1 MFESLVRARRTIM
14 RRSGNGSAKGASSR
28 PPRLPGSPVA
38 CLRAS
43 GSGRTFPGN
52 LFAAF
57 ELTIRAGQCLAILGP
72 SGVGKSS
79 LLKLLIGEHPSQN
92 GLSLSWLG
100 ARPQRLAYMGQS
112 DVLLPWRPVLSNV
125 TLGDAVRGQRK
136 DIERA
141 QDCLEQVGLE
151 RRWHAAY
158 PHQLS
163 GGMRQRV
170 ALARCLY
177 ERAELVMLDEP
188 LSAVD
193 AALRLELQGLLANKL
208 ARTTRVLVTHDPFE
222 AARLG
227 NAIVVLGGAPA
238 SVCLQVDDPRT
249 APRSFDDVLVR
260 QNAERLTRC
269 LLSQPWDKLRAEGGE
284 GGRPHQ
290 SAATSSA
297 AQAIPSLPFGGG
309 QR

>member
-1 MFESLVRARRTIM
+1 MFESLSRARRAFSF
-14 RRSGNGSAKGASSR
+14 RSGKAAAKAANQ

-43 GSGRTFPGN
+43 GAGKVFPAN

-57 ELTIRAGQCLAILGP
+57 ELTIRAGQCLVILGP

-79 LLKLLIGEHPSQN
+79 LLKLLIGEHRSQS

-100 ARPQRLAYMGQS
+100 PRPKRLAYMAQS
-112 DVLLPWRPVLSNV
+112 DVLLPWRSVLGNV
-125 TLGDAVRGQRK
+125 TLGDRLRGSRRDQEFAVS
-136 DIERA
+136 
-141 QDCLEQVGLE
+141 CLEQVGLE
-151 RRWHAAY
+151 RRWHSAY
-158 PHQLS
+158 PQRLS

-177 ERAELVMLDEP
+177 ERAELVLMDEP

-193 AALRLELQGLLANKL
+193 AALRLDLQGLLSSRL
-208 ARTTRVLVTHDPFE
+208 AKTTRVLVTHDPFE

-249 APRSFDDVLVR
+249 GPRAFDDPVVR
-260 QNAERLTRC
+260 QNAERLTHC
-269 LLSQPWDKLRAEGGE
+269 LLSQPWSRLGDRG
-284 GGRPHQ
+284 
-290 SAATSSA
+290 SA
-297 AQAIPSLPFGGG
+297 
-309 QR
+309 